1 MKIKGPKTTR
11 YKSLEETII
20 VPIGEPLRFDL
31 TAREEITDD
40 SSDDD
45 EPAPPPAKKLD
56 EPKRV
61 TKEVAEPTPSVSSHP
76 RQPDTAVEEKKEPK
90 ENVKTLLNV
99 IIGVDRGSML
109 CDARIILYLIAS
121 VLFSM
126 GIGIPFCFYPDV
138 SRQYGFS
145 DTKAEWTLSLIG
157 LGSCIGVVFSG
168 FFRQILSNKLEC
180 VSRMLVFVTLLF
192 AGLAVGFVHYYTT
205 YGVLLFSALLFGI
218 FYSTFYFLRRNIL
231 HEIVSEDYF
240 TSAYYLSYWICGIG
254 YLIGIPISGWFKD
267 TYNTHTWS
275 FLMAAVCFGV
285 GALLIFPLIFMKRK
299 Q

>member
-1 MKIKGPKTTR
+1 MLLSGLMLNCVVCGLLFKPLEKNTAHDSYKQMINPIEAERSVDVEGARDETFPTEEESEIDSEESPDDENMKIKGPKTTR

-20 VPIGEPLRFDL
+20 VPVGEPLRFNL

-45 EPAPPPAKKLD
+45 EPAPPPAKKHD

-61 TKEVAEPTPSVSSHP
+61 TKDVAEPTPSVSSHP

-109 CDARIILYLIAS
+109 CDARIVLYLIAS

-138 SRQYGFS
+138 SRQYG
-145 DTKAEWTLSLIG
+145 K
-157 LGSCIGVVFSG
+157 
-168 FFRQILSNKLEC
+168 
-180 VSRMLVFVTLLF
+180 
-192 AGLAVGFVHYYTT
+192 
-205 YGVLLFSALLFGI
+205 
-218 FYSTFYFLRRNIL
+218 
-231 HEIVSEDYF
+231 
-240 TSAYYLSYWICGIG
+240 
-254 YLIGIPISGWFKD
+254 
-267 TYNTHTWS
+267 
-275 FLMAAVCFGV
+275 
-285 GALLIFPLIFMKRK
+285 
-299 Q
+299 